1 MEGSLQLTSWKD
13 FWEQLQKTASMDSLS
28 TSLHTDLKVG
38 DKVQLVGTNK
48 VGKCRFIGVVP
59 FSDGVWV
66 GLELADASG
75 RNDGSVQGRRYFS
88 CKPRHGL
95 FVRLSSCGKVPSH
108 SAANTPVRASSSEKV
123 AQQVHANAAPS
134 ESISTADA
142 MLERI
147 QSILGSARKP
157 AALGVRTLSA
167 TSGLPSAVASTSTS
181 QNGNI
186 VLPLKIESSAVTST
200 AVPPLPSADLLNA
213 NIPNSA
219 TAKEPAALLKEVLDS
234 AVLQERI
241 KKLVVAAVT
250 TAISASNASPVP
262 ANGIDAA
269 SFAGLEGRVAALEKS
284 IDGIKAGV
292 ENIQLLFASKSAS
305 ATNTPSKI
313 GKGKEVT
320 HTPPRSKA
328 DIGTETDATS
338 PSATG
343 STSESSE
350 VQRLKEALEVVSQ
363 LTRDAQNSI
372 LAERAKRK
380 EETEAL
386 LAQLAK
392 VAKSPGGSPA
402 R

>member
-1 MEGSLQLTSWKD
+1 VT
-13 FWEQLQKTASMDSLS
+13 
-28 TSLHTDLKVG
+28 
-38 DKVQLVGTNK
+38 
-48 VGKCRFIGVVP
+48 
-59 FSDGVWV
+59 
-66 GLELADASG
+66 
-75 RNDGSVQGRRYFS
+75 
-88 CKPRHGL
+88 
-95 FVRLSSCGKVPSH
+95 SH

-157 AALGVRTLSA
+157 AALGVRTSA
-167 TSGLPSAVASTSTS
+167 LPSAVSSTS
-181 QNGNI
+181 QNGKI
-186 VLPLKIESSAVTST
+186 GLAPKIEKSVVMST
-200 AVPPLPSADLLNA
+200 AVPPLPSVDLFDA
-213 NIPNSA
+213 TIPNSA
-219 TAKEPAALLKEVLDS
+219 TVLEPAALLKEVLDS

-250 TAISASNASPVP
+250 TAIAASNTSPFP
-262 ANGIDAA
+262 TNGIDAA

-284 IDGIKAGV
+284 IDSIKAGV
-292 ENIQLLFASKSAS
+292 ENIQLLFASKSALT
-305 ATNTPSKI
+305 TNTPSKI
-313 GKGKEVT
+313 SKGEEV
-320 HTPPRSKA
+320 TPPRSKA
-328 DIGTETDATS
+328 DMSTETDVTS

-392 VAKSPGGSPA
+392 VAKSPSASPA